1 MNCEIHHQEAKMKIV
16 LAADH
21 GGFLLKESIKENL
34 LQAGRDVFDVGC
46 DSGDSV
52 DYPDYAEK
60 AVSSILAGDC
70 QRGILVCGTG
80 IGMSIAANR
89 HRQIRAANCFDLHTA
104 KLSREHN
111 NANILCLGARV
122 LDTDKALQMVTVWL
136 ETEFSGG
143 RHQQR
148 IAKFSE

>member
-1 MNCEIHHQEAKMKIV
+1 MKIV
-16 LAADH
+16 LGADH
-21 GGFLLKESIKENL
+21 GGFELKEIIKNNL
-34 LQAGRDVFDVGC
+34 LQAGHDVVDVGC
-46 DSGDSV
+46 NSNDSV

-60 AVSSILAGDC
+60 AVTRMLIGEC
-70 QRGILVCGTG
+70 ERGILICGTG

-89 HRQIRAANCFDLHTA
+89 HRAIRAANPCDVRTA
-104 KLSREHN
+104 QLSREHN

-122 LDTDKALQMVTVWL
+122 LEEATALQMVTVWL
-136 ETEFSGG
+136 DTNFSGG